1 MQANFRRHTDE
12 FQTVSRVNRCKQEV
26 RSWRVAC
33 FTRNMQTEQ
42 ALDYLSILGLLWSAS
57 VLAWY
62 EYRHFTYH
70 SKIRRIRERLL
81 N

>member
-1 MQANFRRHTDE
+1 MQA
-12 FQTVSRVNRCKQEV
+12 
-26 RSWRVAC
+26 
-33 FTRNMQTEQ
+33 EQ